1 MADILRTTFSNEIY
15 GKKLF
20 YSDSNFVYNRSIY
33 KESALIQVMLFTTPT
48 HYLNQ
53 CWTNVDLLIWRNM
66 TSSGANESKH
76 HYIAFIGAA

>member
-1 MADILRTTFSNEIY
+1 MADMLRTTFSNEIY

-48 HYLNQ
+48 H
-53 CWTNVDLLIWRNM
+53 
-66 TSSGANESKH
+66 
-76 HYIAFIGAA
+76 